1 MLYHH
6 GFALDLARE
15 RNRELERIAAQHRL
29 LAELR
34 GDVGGERP
42 RRIRALAVRPLR
54 AFSRVTHAIADTA
67 WGAAGRLEDGAS

>member
-15 RNRELERIAAQHRL
+15 RDRELERIAGQHRL

-34 GDVGGERP
+34 GDVEGRRP
-42 RRIRALAVRPLR
+42 RHIKALAVRPLR
-54 AFSRVTHAIADTA
+54 AFSGATHAIAD
-67 WGAAGRLEDGAS
+67 AACSAATRLEGGAT